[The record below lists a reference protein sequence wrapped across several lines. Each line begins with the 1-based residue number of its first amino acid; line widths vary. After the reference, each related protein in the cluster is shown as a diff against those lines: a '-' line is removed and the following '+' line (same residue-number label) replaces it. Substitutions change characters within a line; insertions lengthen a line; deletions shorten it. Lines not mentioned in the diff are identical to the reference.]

1 MHADPFPRKESL
13 VIDPIVLLQALRAGP
28 LLAAASQRG
37 VRTAWHAV
45 AARWAVRTN
54 QPDTEAGSAPPA
66 CPP

>member
-1 MHADPFPRKESL
+1 M
-13 VIDPIVLLQALRAGP
+13 IDPIVLLQALRAGP